1 MQKLAQELVS
11 LKGRLIEMG
20 DAVES
25 MVIWANKALIDRH
38 PESIRRVEDGELR
51 VDQFQIDIDSE
62 AIRLI
67 TVYTPIARDLRFLL
81 MVARIN
87 SELERIGDQSL
98 NNCEYIR
105 QLPPTPGVK
114 AFSDLLKMSD
124 IAQRMVHDA
133 LLTIDDEDVDRA
145 QHVVNTDDE
154 VDALYVQTF
163 RDLLTAGS
171 EVNVVNESMT
181 MILLARS
188 LERIADHATN
198 ICEEIFYLVK
208 AEDIRHRSGAIRRQ
222 QESHTDPR
230 GR

>member
-1 MQKLAQELVS
+1 MQKLAQELDS
-11 LKGRLIEMG
+11 LKARLVEMG

-25 MVIWANKALIDRH
+25 MVIWASAALVDRH
-38 PESIRRVEDGELR
+38 PESIRRVEEGEPR
-51 VDQFQIDIDSE
+51 VDQFQIEIDSE
-62 AIRLI
+62 VIRLM

-98 NNCEYIR
+98 NNCEYVQ
-105 QLPPTPGVK
+105 QLPPHPR
-114 AFSDLLKMSD
+114 AQALNDLVRMTE
-124 IAQRMVHDA
+124 ITRGMVHEA
-133 LLTIDDEDVDRA
+133 LLTIKDEDIDRA
-145 QHVVNTDDE
+145 QQVVKVDDE

-163 RDLLTAGS
+163 RDLLTAGTDA
-171 EVNVVNESMT
+171 NVVNESMT

-208 AEDIRHRSGAIRRQ
+208 AEDIRHRYGAMRRP
-222 QESHTDPR
+222 S
-230 GR
+230 

>member
-1 MQKLAQELVS
+1 MQKLAQDLDS

-25 MVIWANKALIDRH
+25 MVIWAGTALVDRH
-38 PESIRRVEDGELR
+38 PESIRRVVDGEPR

-98 NNCEYIR
+98 NNCEYIQ
-105 QLPPTPGVK
+105 QLPPTPRPQ
-114 AFSDLLKMSD
+114 ALRDLSRMSD
-124 IAQRMVHDA
+124 ITRGMVHDA
-133 LLTIDDEDVDRA
+133 LLTFKDEDIDRA

-163 RDLLTAGS
+163 RDLLTAGADP
-171 EVNVVNESMT
+171 NVVNESMT

-198 ICEEIFYLVK
+198 ICEEVFYLVK
-208 AEDIRHRSGAIRRQ
+208 AEDIRHRQGAIRRQ
-222 QESHTDPR
+222 P
-230 GR
+230 

>member
-1 MQKLAQELVS
+1 MQRLADELAR
-11 LKGRLIEMG
+11 LKERVIAMG
-20 DAVES
+20 DTVES
-25 MVIWANKALIDRH
+25 MVVWAGNALIDRH
-38 PESIRRVEDGELR
+38 PESIRRVSDGELR
-51 VDQFQIDIDSE
+51 VDQFQIEIDQE

-98 NNCEYIR
+98 NNCEYIQ
-105 QLPPTPGVK
+105 QLPPNPRPR
-114 AFSDLLKMSD
+114 AFGDLS
-124 IAQRMVHDA
+124 RMAEITRGMVRDA
-133 LLTIDDEDVDRA
+133 LLTFKDEDITRA
-145 QHVVNTDDE
+145 QRVVETDDR
-154 VDALYVQTF
+154 VDELYVQTF

-171 EVNVVNESMT
+171 DANVVNESMT

-208 AEDIRHRSGAIRRQ
+208 AEDIRHRYGVLRQ
-222 QESHTDPR
+222 DINGPERPD
-230 GR
+230 